1 MWRAVWRTALA
12 DDPIGARAR
21 AALATAADRISG
33 IPARMT
39 VAEPLAP
46 NPLRRGLVEDR
57 TSDACVVVI
66 FGASGDLTRRK
77 LMPALYNLAW
87 GRSIPGGFAVVGVA
101 RREKTDESFRA
112 EMKQAV
118 GAFSR
123 RKPLDAG
130 VWADFE
136 RGISYVRGA
145 ADAPATYESLRTHLE
160 RLDAERGTRG
170 NRLYYLAVPPAEF
183 APIVTGLHEARLV
196 AAPGQER
203 RGGPW
208 TRVVFEKPFG
218 HDLASARALNDTVAS
233 TFDEA
238 QVFRIDHYLGKETV
252 QNLLVFRFANSLF
265 EPVWGR
271 QHVDHVQITVA
282 EDIGVEGRGRF
293 YEQTGVTRDIVENH
307 LMQLLCLTAME
318 PPISLAADAV
328 RDEKVKVLRSLRPME
343 KGEVARSVVRGQY
356 ARGVVR
362 GEEVPAYRE
371 EPDVLPDS
379 RIETYVAMRCF
390 VDNWRWSGVPFY
402 VRAGKR
408 LARRVTEIAVVFN
421 AVPHT
426 LFRAQDGGITPN
438 VLSVRIQPDEGIAL
452 RFISKEP
459 GQQTILRDVAMDFRY
474 GTAFGSNTPEAYERL
489 LLDAMRGEATLFT
502 RRDEVE
508 SQWAYIDRVFDAW
521 KADGYPPPPSYPAG
535 SWGPDQADVLL
546 ARDGRRWR
554 KP

>member
-1 MWRAVWRTALA
+1 M
-12 DDPIGARAR
+12 
-21 AALATAADRISG
+21 
-33 IPARMT
+33 
-39 VAEPLAP
+39 AEPLPP

-57 TSDACVVVI
+57 SSDACAVVI

-87 GRSIPGGFAVVGVA
+87 ARSLPGGFAVVGVA
-101 RREKTDESFRA
+101 RRDKTDDSFRA
-112 EMKQAV
+112 EMKEAV
-118 GAFSR
+118 AAFSR
-123 RKPLDAG
+123 RKPLDAA

-136 RGISYVRGA
+136 RGIRYVRGQA
-145 ADAPATYESLRTHLE
+145 SEATTYDTLRAHLE
-160 RLDAERGTRG
+160 RIDAERGTRG
-170 NRLYYLAVPPAEF
+170 NRLFYLAVPPAEF
-183 APIVTGLHEARLV
+183 GPIVQGLRAAGLV
-196 AAPGQER
+196 APAVDEKT
-203 RGGPW
+203 GGAW

-218 HDLASARALNDTVAS
+218 HDLESARALNDAVAS
-233 TFDEA
+233 AFAES

-265 EPVWGR
+265 EPIWGR
-271 QHVDHVQITVA
+271 EHVDHVQITVA

-307 LMQLLCLTAME
+307 AMQLLCLTAME
-318 PPISLAADAV
+318 PPVSLAADAV

-343 KGEVARSVVRGQY
+343 RSEVARHVVRGQY
-356 ARGVVR
+356 GPGVVR
-362 GEEVPAYRE
+362 AEKVPGYRE
-371 EPDVLPDS
+371 EPDVSPGS
-379 RIETYVAMRCF
+379 RVETFVAMKCL

-408 LARRVTEIAVVFN
+408 LARRVTEIAVCFREI
-421 AVPHT
+421 PHA
-426 LFRAQDGGITPN
+426 LFHTQDGGITAN
-438 VLSVRIQPDEGIAL
+438 TLAVRIQPDEGIAL

-474 GTAFGSNTPEAYERL
+474 GAAFGSNTPEAYERL

-502 RRDEVE
+502 RHDEVE
-508 SQWAYIDRVFDAW
+508 AQWAYVDRVLGAW
-521 KADGYPPPPSYPAG
+521 AADGNPPPPTYAAG
-535 SWGPDQADVLL
+535 SWGPEQADDLL